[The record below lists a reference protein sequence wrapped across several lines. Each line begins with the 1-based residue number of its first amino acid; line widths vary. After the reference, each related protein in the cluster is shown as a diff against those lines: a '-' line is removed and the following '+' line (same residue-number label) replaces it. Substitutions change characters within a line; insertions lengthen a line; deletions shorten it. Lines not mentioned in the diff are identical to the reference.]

1 MKAALP
7 TSMPNFRTIALVI
20 ALSVAAAGCRDSP
33 ELVLQNARDSLA
45 EVNKTAC
52 GNKERLADALQGF
65 SKYVEPRA
73 AALIRSAPD
82 VEKTSSGQFKVFVTC
97 KPPPS
102 VLPAGEVQKIEQMSD
117 IAALVRLQGK
127 AGKPGADVPMVLVE
141 GRWKIDLLEMES
153 FIQAIKTR

>member
-1 MKAALP
+1 MNALLP
-7 TSMPNFRTIALVI
+7 IAKPLLRSIALVI
-20 ALSVAAAGCRDSP
+20 ALAATLAGCRDSP

-52 GNKERLADALQGF
+52 GNKERLADALQDL

-102 VLPAGEVQKIEQMSD
+102 VLPQGEVAKIDQPSEVT
-117 IAALVRLQGK
+117 AVLRLQGK
-127 AGKPGADVPMVLVE
+127 AGKPGPEVPMVLID
-141 GRWKIDLLEMES
+141 GRWKIDLLEMDS
-153 FIQAIKTR
+153 FTQAIKTK

>member
-1 MKAALP
+1 MNAAL
-7 TSMPNFRTIALVI
+7 TIAKLPLLSIAPLI
-20 ALSVAAAGCRDSP
+20 ALAALSTGCRDSP
-33 ELVLQNARDSLA
+33 ELVLLNARDSLA

-52 GNKERLADALQGF
+52 GNKERLADALQDL

-102 VLPAGEVQKIEQMSD
+102 VLPQGEVAKVEQLSEVTV
-117 IAALVRLQGK
+117 LLRLQGK
-127 AGKPGADVPMVLVE
+127 AGKPGPEVPMVLVD
-141 GRWKIDLLEMES
+141 GRWKIDLLEMDS
-153 FIQAIKTR
+153 FLQAIKTK

>member
-1 MKAALP
+1 MNAALLTP
-7 TSMPNFRTIALVI
+7 MPAYRSIALVI
-20 ALSVAAAGCRDSP
+20 ALATGVTGCRDSP

-52 GNKERLADALQGF
+52 GNKERLGDALQDL
-65 SKYVEPRA
+65 SKYIEPRA

-82 VEKTSSGQFKVFVTC
+82 VEKSSSGQFKVFVTC

-102 VLPAGEVQKIEQMSD
+102 VLPPGEVVKVEQPSE
-117 IAALVRLQGK
+117 ITAFIKLQGK
-127 AGKPGADVPMVLVE
+127 AGKPGPEVPMVLID

-153 FIQAIKTR
+153 FTQAIKTK